1 MSELLA
7 LGISHKTAPLELR
20 ERVAFTEGRAAGMIR
35 ELIEAPEVHEA
46 AAISTCNRTELY
58 LVAPDG
64 VAAESLALG
73 VLARE
78 ADIRPTELVGHL
90 YSLRGT
96 EAAHHLFRVTAGL
109 DSMIVGEAEIQG
121 QVKRA
126 YELALVEGATGPIL
140 NRLFRGAL
148 AAGKRARS
156 ETAVSEKGVSISSVA
171 VELAQR
177 TLGDLAQRR
186 VLVIGAGETAELTAR
201 ALMARGV
208 QTVFIANR
216 RYDRAIG
223 LAQRFG
229 GQAVRFDVLPAE
241 LEKADIVVSSTGSPH
256 HIVEREGLAAVM
268 KARAGRPLLLIDI
281 AVPRDIDP
289 AVADLDGVF
298 LKDIDDLQRVV
309 ERRLSGREAE
319 ARRAESL
326 LEHEL
331 ERFRRWLGTL
341 DVVPTI
347 AALHERGEAIVQ
359 QVLAENDP
367 RWQSLGKADR
377 ERLEVAAATIVKRLL
392 HEPTLRL
399 KARGNDQRTYAY
411 VQALRELFGLEAETR
426 SAFETQPG
434 ENAAEPAR
442 DASVTP
448 IRRTRNRRR

>member
-35 ELIEAPEVHEA
+35 ELVEAPEVHEA

-78 ADIRPTELVGHL
+78 AEIRPTELVGHL
-90 YSLRGT
+90 YSLRATDG
-96 EAAHHLFRVTAGL
+96 AYHLFRVTAGL
-109 DSMIVGEAEIQG
+109 DSMIIGEAEIQG

-156 ETAVSEKGVSISSVA
+156 ETGISEKGVSVPSVA

-177 TLGDLAQRR
+177 ALGDLSSRL
-186 VLVIGAGETAELTAR
+186 VLVVGAGETAELTAR
-201 ALMARGV
+201 ALAARGV
-208 QTVFIANR
+208 EPAFIANR

-229 GQAVRFDVLPAE
+229 GRAVRFEELPAQME
-241 LEKADIVVSSTGSPH
+241 QADIVVASTSSPH
-256 HIVEREGLAAVM
+256 HVVEPEALGEVMAA
-268 KARAGRPLLLIDI
+268 RHGRPLLLIDL
-281 AVPRDIDP
+281 AVPRDIHPDCRQ
-289 AVADLDGVF
+289 VEGVS
-298 LKDIDDLQRVV
+298 LHDMDDLQTLV
-309 ERRLSGREAE
+309 ERNASGREAE

-326 LEHEL
+326 LRSEL
-331 ERFRRWLGTL
+331 GRFERWLASQ
-341 DVVPTI
+341 DVTPTV
-347 AALHERGEAIVQ
+347 ASLRERATEIVDR
-359 QVLAENDP
+359 VLAENEA
-367 RWQSLGKADR
+367 RWESLTEADR
-377 ERLEVAAATIVKRLL
+377 ERMQAMARAIASRLL

-399 KARGNDQRTYAY
+399 KRSSGEDDAY
-411 VQALRELFGLEAETR
+411 LYVNALRELFGLDAPTAPLEEQDAEVRTLGEA
-426 SAFETQPG
+426 
-434 ENAAEPAR
+434 
-442 DASVTP
+442 
-448 IRRTRNRRR
+448 RRRKRPAS